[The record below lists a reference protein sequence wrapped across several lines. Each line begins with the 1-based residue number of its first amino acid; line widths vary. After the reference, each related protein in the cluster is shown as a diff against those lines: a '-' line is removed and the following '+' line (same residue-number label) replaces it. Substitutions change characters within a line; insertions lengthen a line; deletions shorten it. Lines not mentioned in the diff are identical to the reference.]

1 VTPRAGLPPVQDR
14 RLSGGALGGG
24 WGGVRGTRMSR
35 HSSLVL
41 GALPGAVPCARLHAR
56 QVLWEWAVPVDADT
70 AELLISEL
78 VTNGLKAAWATGSNQ
93 PLSLTLSAG
102 SAVLA
107 IEVWDGNPHP
117 PVLRELD
124 DDVPPLDEEN
134 GRGLFL
140 VHTLSEKWGWYPTS
154 NPAGK
159 VTWCEIQAPVGD
171 SRSGRS

>member
-1 VTPRAGLPPVQDR
+1 VTSRAQLAQGR
-14 RLSGGALGGG
+14 RLSGGAAGGG
-24 WGGVRGTRMSR
+24 RAVSWGTRMSR
-35 HSSLVL
+35 RSSLVL

-56 QVLWEWAVPVDADT
+56 QVLGEWVVPVDVDT

-78 VTNGLKAAWATGSNQ
+78 VTNGLKAAWATGSRQ
-93 PLSLTLSAG
+93 PIALTLSAG

-124 DDVPPLDEEN
+124 GDVPLLDEES

-140 VHTLSEKWGWYPTS
+140 VNSLSEKWGWYPTG

-159 VTWCEIQAPVGD
+159 VTWCEL
-171 SRSGRS
+171 

>member
-1 VTPRAGLPPVQDR
+1 
-14 RLSGGALGGG
+14 
-24 WGGVRGTRMSR
+24 MSR
-35 HSSLVL
+35 RSSLVL

-56 QVLWEWAVPVDADT
+56 QVLWEWAVPVDVDT
-70 AELLISEL
+70 AELIISEL
-78 VTNGLKAAWATGSNQ
+78 VTNGLKAAWATGSGQ
-93 PLSLTLSAG
+93 PISLTLSAG

-124 DDVPPLDEEN
+124 GDVPSLDEES

-140 VHTLSEKWGWYPTS
+140 VHSLSEKWGWYPTG

-159 VTWCEIQAPVGD
+159 VTWCELQAPVGE